1 MRDRNPFEDIGNG
14 LTALRLQQMQRQPR
28 IAQAFAHT
36 VADVEVISRPRAAA
50 HQRMF
55 QRYAAKH
62 GDGDGKRPSCG
73 VTPDQFAAAGVG
85 QGK

>member
-14 LTALRLQQMQRQPR
+14 LTALGLQQMQRQPR
-28 IAQAFAHT
+28 IAQAFAHA
-36 VADVEVISRPRAAA
+36 VADVDVIPRPCATA

-55 QRYAAKH
+55 QRYTAEH
-62 GDGDGKRPSCG
+62 GDGDGKRPTRRVAS
-73 VTPDQFAAAGVG
+73 DQFAATGVG